1 MAGFRV
7 LRLITEPTAAALA
20 SKIHENR
27 EDDEEKVVL
36 VFDFGGGTFDVT
48 IGLIEDYNLV
58 VQATAGD
65 MRLGGRDLDNCI
77 FDKCIEQIQSELR
90 VRPDK

>member
-1 MAGFRV
+1 MITVPANFNSFQKEATREAAEVAGFRV

-27 EDDEEKVVL
+27 EDDDEKVVL

-58 VQATAGD
+58 V
-65 MRLGGRDLDNCI
+65 
-77 FDKCIEQIQSELR
+77 
-90 VRPDK
+90 